1 MKRNPAYISLAFN
14 LTAGIV
20 LLFTFLTGGN
30 ASWIVVLA
38 LYVAVV
44 FGDLIHLLED

>member
-1 MKRNPAYISLAFN
+1 MKLNPAYIALA
-14 LTAGIV
+14 LDLMAGIV
-20 LLFTFLTGGN
+20 LLCTFLAGGN

-44 FGDLIHLLED
+44 FGDLRRPLED